1 MAHYLPDQLSILM
14 EIYAVRLSNI
24 FSSTYKEAPR
34 EAELINHQL
43 LLRAG
48 MIHQYGAG
56 IFGMLPLGHRCIQKI
71 TQIVREEM
79 NLIDSQ
85 EISMT
90 GAVPK
95 DIWEET
101 GRYEAIDNSMFRLE
115 DRHGQ
120 KLVLNM
126 THEEPVVDMVRHI
139 INSYKQLPFSTY
151 QFQTKFRDEA
161 RPRGGLIRLREFIMK
176 DAYSFHTNEDD
187 LKQTYNKFFA
197 AYVRIFKK
205 IGFKNFIDVASDN
218 GMFGGNY
225 SHEFMLIT
233 DSGEDTLM
241 LCNKCDYKANKEIA
255 SSGHNLQP
263 CKQVPEM
270 QKTPTPSQKTI
281 EDLCTFLG
289 LTAAQTAKAV
299 LFQTIDDS
307 TPVICFLRGDLNVMQ
322 LKVESAIGRALTAA
336 GEAAIKSSGAVAGS
350 AGPLD
355 LNYKE
360 SIVILDPT
368 VAIEADYCT
377 GANEEGFHYTHF
389 NPKRDFLDTLSSA
402 DKAHVKIIDIATAN
416 AGDPCPNCTAP
427 LVAKRGIEIGN
438 IFHLGSKYTKSMG
451 FTYLDQN
458 GKTQHPIMGCYGLG
472 ITRAL
477 GSIVEEQHDESGMIL
492 PITIAPF
499 DLLLMVFNYKKPEVK
514 EAAEKLYKELKSL
527 GIDVVIDDRDKKP
540 GFQFKDADLI
550 GVPVRAVI
558 SPKLMELGQIEIS
571 LRTNPREKSQIP
583 FEQAQSTLLKMVK
596 DEYSKYEQ

>member
-1 MAHYLPDQLSILM
+1 M
-14 EIYAVRLSNI
+14 
-24 FSSTYKEAPR
+24 
-34 EAELINHQL
+34 
-43 LLRAG
+43 
-48 MIHQYGAG
+48 
-56 IFGMLPLGHRCIQKI
+56 
-71 TQIVREEM
+71 
-79 NLIDSQ
+79 
-85 EISMT
+85 
-90 GAVPK
+90 
-95 DIWEET
+95 
-101 GRYEAIDNSMFRLE
+101 
-115 DRHGQ
+115 
-120 KLVLNM
+120 
-126 THEEPVVDMVRHI
+126 
-139 INSYKQLPFSTY
+139 
-151 QFQTKFRDEA
+151 
-161 RPRGGLIRLREFIMK
+161 
-176 DAYSFHTNEDD
+176 
-187 LKQTYNKFFA
+187 
-197 AYVRIFKK
+197 
-205 IGFKNFIDVASDN
+205 
-218 GMFGGNY
+218 
-225 SHEFMLIT
+225 
-233 DSGEDTLM
+233 
-241 LCNKCDYKANKEIA
+241 
-255 SSGHNLQP
+255 
-263 CKQVPEM
+263 
-270 QKTPTPSQKTI
+270 
-281 EDLCTFLG
+281 
-289 LTAAQTAKAV
+289 
-299 LFQTIDDS
+299 
-307 TPVICFLRGDLNVMQ
+307 
-322 LKVESAIGRALTAA
+322 
-336 GEAAIKSSGAVAGS
+336 
-350 AGPLD
+350 
-355 LNYKE
+355 
-360 SIVILDPT
+360 LDPT